1 MSKHYDIIIIGGG
14 NAGFGVSSIAAE
26 AGKTIAFIEG
36 RDFGGTCPNRGC
48 TPKKVLVAA
57 AHALDE
63 INRADA
69 HGISVAEPSLNW
81 SRLIDRAQDMIS
93 FIPDAMADVAAQ
105 RGDVYPGYARFT
117 GPDSVEVNGETL
129 TAEHIVIATGSK
141 PRALPI
147 PGAELMISSDE
158 VLSSRDQPEDVIFIG
173 GGVIALEFA
182 HVYQRAGTRVTIL
195 EVMPQLLPRIEA
207 DAVAQ
212 LRAETERLGINVHTS
227 VNVISIEAEGD
238 RLAVDVEIDGEHK
251 RLVADRV
258 VNGAGRV
265 ANVDSLNLEAAGV
278 EHDGVALQLD
288 KTLRSVSNPRIY
300 VVGDALAQSPQL
312 SPLATWEGRIVGQNI
327 TENAGIE
334 PDYRVIPSVVHTV
347 PSLATV
353 GLTEAE
359 ASDAGHAVSV
369 TVNDMTGWFSG
380 KSYAETVAW
389 SKVLVDETTDQ
400 IVGAHLVGHRAEEL
414 VHIFALAMQHGIT
427 ATKLK
432 ESQFAFPTFSSDV
445 KNLF

>member
-14 NAGFGVSSIAAE
+14 NAGLGVSAIAAD
-26 AGKTIAFIEG
+26 AGKSIAFIEG

-57 AHALDE
+57 AHTLHE
-63 INRADA
+63 IERADV
-69 HGISVAEPSLNW
+69 HGITVGEPSLDW
-81 SRLIDRAQDMIS
+81 AHLIQRSQDMIS
-93 FIPDAMADVAAQ
+93 FIPDAMADVAAK
-105 RGDVYPGYARFT
+105 RGDVYKGYARFT

-129 TAEHIVIATGSK
+129 TADHIVIATGSK

-147 PGAELMISSDE
+147 PGAELMITSDE
-158 VLSSRDQPEDVIFIG
+158 VLSDREQPENVIFIG

-182 HVYQRAGTRVTIL
+182 HVYQRAGTQVTIL
-195 EVMPQLLPRIEA
+195 EVMPQLLPRLEA

-212 LRAETERLGINVHTS
+212 LRAETERLGVNVHTG
-227 VNVISIEAEGD
+227 VNVRSIEAEGGQH
-238 RLAVDVEIDGEHK
+238 AVYVEIDGETR
-251 RLVADRV
+251 RLLADRV

-278 EHDGVALQLD
+278 EHDGVAIKVD

-300 VVGDALAQSPQL
+300 VAGDALVQAPQL
-312 SPLATWEGRIVGQNI
+312 SPLATWEGRIVGRNV
-327 TENAGIE
+327 TGDAGIE
-334 PDYRVIPSVVHTV
+334 PDYRAIPSVVHTV
-347 PSLATV
+347 PAFATV
-353 GLTEAE
+353 GMTEA
-359 ASDAGHAVSV
+359 DAAEEGRPVSV

-389 SKVLVDETTDQ
+389 SKVLVDETTDE

-414 VHIFALAMQHGIT
+414 VHFFALAMQHGI
-427 ATKLK
+427 AASKLK
-432 ESQFAFPTFSSDV
+432 ETQFAFPTFSSDI